1 MQHPKNNKN
10 IADLGL
16 IKLSEFVESS
26 LKNKGQKYRIGTK
39 INKVELK
46 LKNKHQEYRNC
57 N

>member
-26 LKNKGQKYRIGTK
+26 LKNKG
-39 INKVELK
+39 
-46 LKNKHQEYRNC
+46 
-57 N
+57 